1 MSNDER
7 LWTKREV
14 AEYLSV
20 TTRSVERLGIP
31 RVAMPARGARPI
43 VRYDPAEVKAWVAKR
58 KSRTLLQKKSA

>member
-14 AEYLSV
+14 AEYLCV

-43 VRYDPAEVKAWVAKR
+43 VRYDPAEVKAWVSKR